1 MAIEKITTK
10 TDRHPIK
17 NYPFSRDG
25 IAYHCT
31 LCHKVWLKE
40 KEAKTHECKPIE
52 K

>member
-1 MAIEKITTK
+1 MIEKIRTITG
-10 TDRHPIK
+10 RHTIK

-25 IAYHCT
+25 EAYHCT

-40 KEAKTHECKPIE
+40 KEAKEHDCKPIE